1 MEDNHDI
8 LTYKRLSLDDPIS
21 LFNRVKDRK
30 DLQKQY
36 VFLP

>member
-1 MEDNHDI
+1 MEDNDI

-21 LFNRVKDRK
+21 LFKDRK

>member
-1 MEDNHDI
+1 MEDNDI

-21 LFNRVKDRK
+21 LFNHVKDRK

>member
-1 MEDNHDI
+1 MEDNDI
-8 LTYKRLSLDDPIS
+8 LTYKRVSLDDPIS

>member
-1 MEDNHDI
+1 MEDNDI

-21 LFNRVKDRK
+21 LSNRVKDRI

>member
-1 MEDNHDI
+1 MENNDI
-8 LTYKRLSLDDPIS
+8 LTYKRLSLDALIY